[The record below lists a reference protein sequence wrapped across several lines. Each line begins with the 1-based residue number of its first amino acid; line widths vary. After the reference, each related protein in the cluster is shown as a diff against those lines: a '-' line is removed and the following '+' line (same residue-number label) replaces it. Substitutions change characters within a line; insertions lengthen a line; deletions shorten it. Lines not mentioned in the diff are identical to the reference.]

1 MIAQILSTYSS
12 IITSWKAQNLDV
24 EPNRYRIVL
33 EITFSSGVQLFVKD
47 YLFEDGRRKYS
58 YHCQDSAGN
67 LVFRYDNAPHWTNIS
82 TFPYHK
88 HLPDAVVES
97 APMNLEGVCA
107 EIARLHTR

>member
-1 MIAQILSTYSS
+1 MIAHVFSTHND
-12 IITSWKAQNLDV
+12 IITSWKALTLDI

-33 EITFSSGVQLFVKD
+33 EIEFSSGVQLFVKD

-67 LVFRYDNAPHWTNIS
+67 LVFRYDNAPHWTGLS
-82 TFPYHK
+82 TFPHHK

-97 APMNLEGVCA
+97 PPMSLESICK
-107 EIARLHTR
+107 EIARLHI